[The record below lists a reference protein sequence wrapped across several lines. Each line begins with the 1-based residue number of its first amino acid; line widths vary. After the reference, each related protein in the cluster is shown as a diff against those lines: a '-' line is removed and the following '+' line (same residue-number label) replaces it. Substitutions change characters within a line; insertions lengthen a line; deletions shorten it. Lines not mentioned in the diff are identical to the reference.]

1 MSSQPAAA
9 PAPILLRRVVAIRH
23 GQTDWSLSGQHT
35 SITDLALTAE
45 GREEAGR
52 LAPIVSRVSF
62 TTVLTSP
69 MQRARET
76 CALLG
81 LAERA
86 IVDRDLMEWSYGE
99 YEGLTTKEI
108 QARRPGWSVFVDGC
122 PGGESPSEVATRVDR
137 VIARLRAMEG
147 DVAVFA
153 HGHLLRVLA
162 ARWIGLPPAAGGQ
175 FLLDT
180 ATISVLAY
188 ERGVPALRRWNVPAV
203 SADLLD

>member
-1 MSSQPAAA
+1 MPSQPAAA
-9 PAPILLRRVVAIRH
+9 PEPILLRRVVAIRH

-81 LAERA
+81 LADRA

-153 HGHLLRVLA
+153 HGHLLRVLG